1 MISDFKMHKY
11 LDQILLISNS
21 NLLGDNMII
30 SGHIATLKNYFPTHK
45 ISIIC
50 QEKLMTLYQMMGVVV
65 IPLNIEYFAEKDEI
79 PQEICMLDIEYLINY
94 NYSTGSYHFIKKL
107 IGYYRKEIDLISAKN
122 FKWKFNAYGFETSMI
137 NRNLCNEIYTKFIGM
152 EDWDNGERDLPSY
165 QTLGRILK
173 FIDTAIEPELPQLT
187 IPENAISEIKQILI
201 SLNIYRPFVCFCPGA
216 GSVEKRWKL
225 SNFIEVAYRIVQH
238 YDCVFV
244 FGPNETE
251 LQKEFE
257 CNFRGSRMM
266 AITGI
271 TIPQLAALFS
281 LAKLS
286 ISNDSGPMHVSCA
299 VACPTVSL
307 FGSTNSKEWFPYNKD
322 LNRVIEKECA
332 SYKNCDGCPQENVC
346 IHDIKVDVVIENI
359 KLLVFC

>member
-1 MISDFKMHKY
+1 MY
-11 LDQILLISNS
+11 YPEILIIPNS
-21 NLLGDNMII
+21 SLLGDNVMII
-30 SGHIATLKNYFPTHK
+30 SGNITPLKKYFPNHAISVICHIK
-45 ISIIC
+45 ITS
-50 QEKLMTLYQMMGVVV
+50 LFQMMGVVV
-65 IPLNIEYFAEKDEI
+65 IPFDVENFEENHEVPVGLIVQNIEYV
-79 PQEICMLDIEYLINY
+79 INY
-94 NYSTGSYHFIKKL
+94 NYSAGSYYFIKKL
-107 IGYYRKEIDLISAKN
+107 ISYIKHEVALLSTKN
-122 FKWKFNAYGFETSMI
+122 FKWKFNAYGFETCMI

-257 CNFRGSRMM
+257 CNFRDSRMM

-332 SYKNCDGCPQENVC
+332 SYKNCDGCPQEHVC
-346 IHDIKVDVVIENI
+346 IHDIKVDVVMENI
-359 KLLVFC
+359 RILGFC